1 MNDQYKVPKNKLKV
15 EITYADGKEE
25 WAYLYLVEG
34 ERLQDVANDKRP
46 FLPVLL
52 LKNVARNQVR
62 EAQDNYDL
70 VLINKQSIIRLKEL

>member
-34 ERLQDVANDKRP
+34 ERLQDVVNDERP

-52 LKNVARNQVR
+52 LKGVTRNQVIP
-62 EAQDNYDL
+62 EDNYKL
-70 VLINKQSIIRLKEL
+70 VLINKQSIFRVKEL

>member
-34 ERLQDVANDKRP
+34 ERLQDVINDERP

-52 LKNVARNQVR
+52 LKGVTRNQVIP
-62 EAQDNYDL
+62 EDNYKL
-70 VLINKQSIIRLKEL
+70 VLINKQSIFRVKEL

>member
-15 EITYADGKEE
+15 EITYSDGKEE

-34 ERLQDVANDKRP
+34 ERLQDVINDERP

-52 LKNVARNQVR
+52 LKGVTRNQVIP
-62 EAQDNYDL
+62 EDNYKL
-70 VLINKQSIIRLKEL
+70 VLINKQSIFRVKEI

>member
-1 MNDQYKVPKNKLKV
+1 MNDQYKIPKDKLKV

-34 ERLQDVANDKRP
+34 ERLQDVINDERP

-52 LKNVARNQVR
+52 LKGVTRNQVIP
-62 EAQDNYDL
+62 EDNYKL
-70 VLINKQSIIRLKEL
+70 VLINKQSIFRVKEL

>member
-1 MNDQYKVPKNKLKV
+1 MNDQYKIPKDKLKV

-34 ERLQDVANDKRP
+34 ERLQDVINDKRP

-52 LKNVARNQVR
+52 LKGVTRNQVIP
-62 EAQDNYDL
+62 EDNYKL
-70 VLINKQSIIRLKEL
+70 VLINKQSIFRVKEL

>member
-34 ERLQDVANDKRP
+34 ERLQDVINDERP

-52 LKNVARNQVR
+52 LKGVTRNQVIP
-62 EAQDNYDL
+62 EDNYKL
-70 VLINKQSIIRLKEL
+70 VLINKQSIFRVKEI

>member
-1 MNDQYKVPKNKLKV
+1 MNDQYKIPKDKLKV

-34 ERLQDVANDKRP
+34 ERLQDVINDERP

-52 LKNVARNQVR
+52 LKGVTRNQVIP
-62 EAQDNYDL
+62 EDNYKL
-70 VLINKQSIIRLKEL
+70 VLINKQSISRVKEL